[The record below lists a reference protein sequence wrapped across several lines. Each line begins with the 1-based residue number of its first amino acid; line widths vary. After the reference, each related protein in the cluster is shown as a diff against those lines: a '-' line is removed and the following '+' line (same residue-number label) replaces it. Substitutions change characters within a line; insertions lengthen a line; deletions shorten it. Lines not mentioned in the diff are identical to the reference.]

1 MFEIDLLHGKGRPR
15 RVNLK
20 RAAMRVVML
29 LIPVGATVA
38 FAADLQRGRLQTE
51 ALQQTAAEVEAQ
63 LIDYADDVRVLTELR
78 GQLSDLFTS
87 LEEIGYLLRYRLVAS
102 TALAQ
107 IAETL
112 PPDIVL
118 REIQFRRNGRRE
130 RIEDEDTGKVR
141 YEPVVN
147 RTLRLSLYG
156 FEGTDTDTA
165 VQTFLDRLTHS
176 PALAPLVRDI
186 RTTSRQQRE
195 LNETKAMFY
204 EIELLL
210 KEQR

>member
-141 YEPVVN
+141 FEPVVN

-186 RTTSRQQRE
+186 RITSRQQRE

>member
-78 GQLSDLFTS
+78 GQLSDLSTS

-130 RIEDEDTGKVR
+130 RIEDEDSGKVR
-141 YEPVVN
+141 FEPVVN

-165 VQTFLDRLTHS
+165 VQTYLNRLTHS
-176 PALAPLVRDI
+176 PALAPLVREI
-186 RTTSRQQRE
+186 RTTSRQQRD
-195 LNETKAMFY
+195 LDETKAMFY

-210 KEQR
+210 NEQR

>member
-78 GQLSDLFTS
+78 GQLSDLSTS
-87 LEEIGYLLRYRLVAS
+87 LEEIGCLLRYRLVAS

-130 RIEDEDTGKVR
+130 RIEDEDSGKVR
-141 YEPVVN
+141 FEPVVN

-165 VQTFLDRLTHS
+165 VQTYLNRLTHS
-176 PALAPLVRDI
+176 PALAPLVREI
-186 RTTSRQQRE
+186 RTTSRQQRD
-195 LNETKAMFY
+195 LDDTKAMFY

-210 KEQR
+210 NEQR

>member
-1 MFEIDLLHGKGRPR
+1 MFEIDLLQGKGRPR

-20 RAAMRVVML
+20 RAALRVAML

-38 FAADLQRGRLQTE
+38 FAADLQRGRLQAE

-63 LIDYADDVRVLTELR
+63 LIDYTDDIRVLTELR
-78 GQLSDLFTS
+78 GQLSDLST
-87 LEEIGYLLRYRLVAS
+87 LIEEIGCLLRYRLVAS
-102 TALAQ
+102 TALVE
-107 IAETL
+107 IAEKL

-118 REIQFRRNGRRE
+118 REIQFRRNGRRK
-130 RIEDEDTGKVR
+130 RIEDEDSGKVR
-141 YEPVVN
+141 FEPVVN
-147 RTLRLSLYG
+147 RTLRLALYG

-165 VQTFLDRLTHS
+165 VQTFLNRLNHS
-176 PALAPLVRDI
+176 PALAPLVREI